1 MFPHFSDNLVMR
13 AITTQGL
20 SDMWNRVNHIAIV
33 VTDVGR
39 SVAFYTHAVGMS
51 QVMRPNFD
59 R

>member
-1 MFPHFSDNLVMR
+1 MR